1 VENSKHHLMKQYKN
15 FITFEGIDF
24 CGKTTQVE
32 GLINYLKESGVK
44 VHLVRE
50 PGGTIISEKIRQILL
65 DKSHREMH
73 PSTEILL
80 YSAARSQL
88 THQTIF
94 PLLET
99 EEYVIADR
107 FFDSTTAYQGYGR
120 NLDITFVAA
129 LNQFA
134 TSNLVPYK
142 TFFIDILPEEAARRR
157 KAAGRKSDRL
167 ESEDIRFYH
176 AIREGYQKLAQQLPN
191 RFITIAGNQPV
202 NQIAQEIR
210 EQILQIWKLPA
221 SGK

>member
-1 VENSKHHLMKQYKN
+1 MKQYKN

-210 EQILQIWKLPA
+210 GQIVQIWKLPA
-221 SGK
+221 SDK

>member
-1 VENSKHHLMKQYKN
+1 MKQYKN

-32 GLINYLKESGVK
+32 GLINDLKESGIK

-134 TSNLVPYK
+134 TSDLVPYK

>member
-1 VENSKHHLMKQYKN
+1 MKQYKN